1 MDADLGSIE
10 AGKLADLVI
19 LNSNPLEDIRQ
30 TDDISHVMLNGR
42 LYRAADLAEEVT
54 GEARLSPFW
63 FSRAD

>member
-1 MDADLGSIE
+1 
-10 AGKLADLVI
+10 
-19 LNSNPLEDIRQ
+19 
-30 TDDISHVMLNGR
+30 MLNGR